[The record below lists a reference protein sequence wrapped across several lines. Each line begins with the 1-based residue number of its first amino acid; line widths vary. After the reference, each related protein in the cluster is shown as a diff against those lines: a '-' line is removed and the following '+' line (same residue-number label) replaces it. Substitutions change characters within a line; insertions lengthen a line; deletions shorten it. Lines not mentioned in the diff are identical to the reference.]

1 MPGISP
7 GWHRR
12 ARCADVLPKGKQV
25 CMPVES
31 GLQGTIPA
39 DQLELGIHR
48 VEVDVDRR
56 PSAALLDRQAV
67 HPAEV
72 HEHICLSYK
81 GVHASCA
88 WAILDAM
95 FHINENPAR
104 AKSQPVKEPGR
115 RRETVLIGRI
125 E

>member
-1 MPGISP
+1 MPGIAA

-56 PSAALLDRQAV
+56 PAAALLDRQTAQ
-67 HPAEV
+67 PAEV
-72 HEHICLSYK
+72 HEEIRLPYHRVY
-81 GVHASCA
+81 ASCA
-88 WAILDAM
+88 WAIRDTT
-95 FHINENPAR
+95 F
-104 AKSQPVKEPGR
+104 
-115 RRETVLIGRI
+115 RI
-125 E
+125 D